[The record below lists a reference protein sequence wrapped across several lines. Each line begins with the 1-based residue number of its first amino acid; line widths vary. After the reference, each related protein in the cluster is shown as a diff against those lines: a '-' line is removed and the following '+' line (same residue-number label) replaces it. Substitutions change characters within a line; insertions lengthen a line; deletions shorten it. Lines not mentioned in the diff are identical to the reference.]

1 MRRFCLLASFVSCV
15 SLLSAADGPRVAGPV
30 YNPKGELIRPS
41 DYREWIFLTS
51 GMGMTYG
58 PNGPAEGQDPAFD
71 NVFVNPAAYREFV
84 KTGTWPDGTIFILE
98 IRKGFAN
105 ASINRGGRT
114 QTALVAIEAAV
125 KDETHFPEKW
135 AYFHFAPKNGEPG
148 KEAKAFPKT
157 AACFS
162 CHTEHG
168 AVDNTFVQF
177 YPTLLEIAKAKNTVK
192 PAKEAPA
199 K

>member
-1 MRRFCLLASFVSCV
+1 MRSIALLSGLFAVLSFVQ
-15 SLLSAADGPRVAGPV
+15 AADSAHVPGPV
-30 YNPKGELIRPS
+30 YNPKGELLRPA

-71 NVFVNPAAYREFV
+71 NVFVNPAAYREFT
-84 KTGTWPDGTIFILE
+84 KTGAWPDGTIFILE
-98 IRKGFAN
+98 IRRGVAN
-105 ASINRGGRT
+105 ESINRGGRT
-114 QTALVAIEAAV
+114 QTSIVAIEAAV

-135 AYFHFAPKNGEPG
+135 AYFHFAPKDGEPA

-162 CHTEHG
+162 CHTKNG

-177 YPTLLEIAKAKNTVK
+177 YPTLREIAKAKGTLK
-192 PAKEAPA
+192 ATAEAPA

>member
-1 MRRFCLLASFVSCV
+1 MRRIAFLAGMVSFSCF
-15 SLLSAADGPRVAGPV
+15 SLAAESPRVPGPV
-30 YNPKGELIRPS
+30 YNPKGELIRPL

-84 KTGTWPDGTIFILE
+84 KSGAWPDGTIFILE
-98 IRKGFAN
+98 IRKGVTN
-105 ASINRGGRT
+105 ESINRGGRT
-114 QTALVAIEAAV
+114 QTAVVAIEAAV

-168 AVDNTFVQF
+168 AVENTFVQF
-177 YPTLLEIAKAKNTVK
+177 YPTLLEIAKAKKTLK
-192 PAKEAPA
+192 AP

>member
-1 MRRFCLLASFVSCV
+1 MRSASILAVIAAFAA
-15 SLLSAADGPRVAGPV
+15 LSPAAETARVPGPV
-30 YNPKGELIRPS
+30 YNPKGELIRPA
-41 DYREWIFLTS
+41 DYREWIFLTA

-84 KTGTWPDGTIFILE
+84 KTGKWPDGTIFILE
-98 IRKGFAN
+98 IRKGVAN
-105 ASINRGGRT
+105 ASINKGGRT
-114 QTALVAIEAAV
+114 QTSVVAIEAAV
-125 KDETHFPEKW
+125 KDETHVPEKW
-135 AYFHFAPKNGEPG
+135 AYFHFAPRDGEPA

-177 YPTLLEIAKAKNTVK
+177 YPTLLEIAKAKNTLK
-192 PAKEAPA
+192 PAR
-199 K
+199 